1 MLSETCSRTL
11 KILDVERSQQVK
23 DAAVPYILEL
33 EHLEDLNVFGTGLAV
48 ESKAKLL
55 VGLKNLLHLR
65 RGDFLCDALEHLAE
79 HHNAVN
85 LRLKLQNFWQVFQK
99 LLRKHNSKI
108 SPLISPVSGFPS

>member
-65 RGDFLCDALEHLAE
+65 RGDFLCDAIEFLADN
-79 HHNAVN
+79 HQTLN
-85 LRLKLQNFWQVFQK
+85 LRLKLQDFWQV
-99 LLRKHNSKI
+99 S
-108 SPLISPVSGFPS
+108 SSGP